1 MEYNMGIFHHIDNNS
16 DDKNIYFHNCNKNIF
31 RFQVLLVTRFRRR
44 SFHKPNLIRIKAD
57 PNNLDQLN

>member
-1 MEYNMGIFHHIDNNS
+1 MMKI
-16 DDKNIYFHNCNKNIF
+16 NIF
-31 RFQVLLVTRFRRR
+31 ISVIRIFSLSSAFSEAGRFRRR

>member
-1 MEYNMGIFHHIDNNS
+1 MIKM
-16 DDKNIYFHNCNKNIF
+16 NIF
-31 RFQVLLVTRFRRR
+31 ITVKEFFSLSSAFSKADRFRRR